1 MSSRRDLD
9 YKLKNGEKLVVKIL
23 EPPLGEYK
31 DKVEYWWSKIK
42 ERVLNGELERWSF
55 NPFFVGEIKNEVVGS
70 INYTVPRDIQDVGV
84 VGMVS
89 TKPEH
94 RRKGVASCLM
104 QTLIKTFIE
113 RGGLA
118 LYLCVTNPIAFKLYQ
133 KCGFKPYIGDGMRY
147 LLPGNENFDKTYL
160 SFCGKATIR
169 DAHWGDVARC
179 AVLYNYPLPKW
190 LIKDYPRKVF
200 KDIRFESHFVKIMK
214 NVEDNKG
221 CFLVLENPQKRV
233 VGSACLT
240 EMNSFY
246 EQHIKTL
253 DFYIHPSYL
262 NQAQDLIQAALK
274 KAKESRTGII
284 QAYLAACDE
293 KKIERDDLLIYG
305 LELVKKNLFLKDLSF
320 YYGGRPQYLKTSE
333 FQAC

>member
-1 MSSRRDLD
+1 
-9 YKLKNGEKLVVKIL
+9 
-23 EPPLGEYK
+23 
-31 DKVEYWWSKIK
+31 
-42 ERVLNGELERWSF
+42 
-55 NPFFVGEIKNEVVGS
+55 
-70 INYTVPRDIQDVGV
+70 
-84 VGMVS
+84 
-89 TKPEH
+89 
-94 RRKGVASCLM
+94 
-104 QTLIKTFIE
+104 
-113 RGGLA
+113 
-118 LYLCVTNPIAFKLYQ
+118 
-133 KCGFKPYIGDGMRY
+133 
-147 LLPGNENFDKTYL
+147 
-160 SFCGKATIR
+160 
-169 DAHWGDVARC
+169 
-179 AVLYNYPLPKW
+179 
-190 LIKDYPRKVF
+190 
-200 KDIRFESHFVKIMK
+200 MK

-240 EMNSFY
+240 EMSSFY

-293 KKIERDDLLIYG
+293 KKIEIIEEAGFKREARLKGHFMVENERYDLLIYG